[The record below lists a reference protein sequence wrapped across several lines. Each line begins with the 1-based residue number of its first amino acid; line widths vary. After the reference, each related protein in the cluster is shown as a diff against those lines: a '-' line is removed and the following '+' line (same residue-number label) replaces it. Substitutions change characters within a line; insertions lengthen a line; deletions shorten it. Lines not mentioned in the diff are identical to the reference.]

1 MSIEAFLE
9 LHREE
14 LIAILEGKGGKIRD
28 KKIVS
33 IECPNCNQSV
43 AYSFVADPSTIIC
56 NRKNNCGVNT
66 HAKTFAPQLWSDWA
80 KRHPATDDDPN
91 ATATAYILG
100 RGLDPSKFEYKQT
113 TWSEK
118 GHKITAIAFECPWT
132 KRRWLRFIDIPKG
145 IEGKTRW
152 EKGEGDAYQGQ
163 AWMNRAEV
171 DPEAELWFTEGI
183 LNTLS
188 LEQVGIQSASTFS
201 ATHIPSKFLEGLNK
215 NQPIVV
221 ALDNDNAG
229 RQGAPKLIE
238 ALKELGLTNV
248 KVAQPPYG
256 KDWND
261 LLVAGALKDNTKQET
276 IAEAIWRGRLIL
288 AETFAEYREVYEE
301 RRHGED
307 GYYHG
312 LLEYRGQTWF
322 CSTKSGK
329 SDAVE
334 RTQTKVCDATIRR
347 AFTQLVEEREYNAEH
362 RYFLQINPV
371 GRPPRIIEASAAE
384 LVNGNQARIMLKQRA
399 DVLLLDNSTP
409 IINALVTSLE
419 RDKAPVVRLTDRL
432 GYDPKSR
439 CWLFGRF
446 LYTNEGQRVD
456 ANADGYFPHQG
467 VRCKTSEKIISTYRP
482 TEIKKAIT
490 LLHRIYGNTGIYAL
504 AYYVAASLKHELMER
519 EQAFPYMSFVGPKG
533 GGKTTLINF
542 LNNVFFQTWEGI
554 VAARNTTPKALSRK
568 LYHRSSL
575 VAPYLESNDTLI
587 NIDENSLLNAY
598 QGGSLYDRAATSNDA
613 ETISLPFDAALAFVQ
628 NKEPFRIGP
637 LKERVITLSFKNAKD
652 GGVTEDS
659 VAAMNE
665 LKLLDAAA
673 RAGIGHLI
681 FKNIQQ
687 IRDSILGN
695 LEDSRVAMRGLGITS
710 PRIVYHYALL
720 LSSCLTLLDVAGV
733 SDEECDSLGI
743 TNQLVQLA
751 QLKESTSDGDNDE
764 ALAFLDNFEQ
774 LRSGVDNRMGI
785 NIKVELGKH
794 YLEDEDH
801 YYIRLDEVIRLMRDA
816 NYPLPPI
823 NDLRKQ
829 LKAADAWYVSNDIY
843 ARGVGDPTGS
853 NGNRTRWKSGNKERS
868 WQFRKRLDP
877 SISI

>member
-1 MSIEAFLE
+1 MSIDAFLE

-28 KKIVS
+28 KKING
-33 IECPNCNQSV
+33 IECPNCNKPE

-56 NRKNNCGVNT
+56 NRKKNCGVNT
-66 HAKTFAPQLWSDWA
+66 HAKTFASQLWSDWA

-113 TWSEK
+113 TWREK
-118 GHKITAIAFECPWT
+118 SHTIAAIAFDCHWT

-215 NQPIVV
+215 KQPIVV

-238 ALKELGLTNV
+238 ALKELSLTNI

-276 IAEAIWRGRLIL
+276 IEEALWRGRLLL

-301 RRHGED
+301 RRHGEN
-307 GYYHG
+307 GHYHD
-312 LLEYRGQTWF
+312 LLEYHGQTWF
-322 CSTKSGK
+322 CGTKTKS
-329 SDAVE
+329 DEVE
-334 RTQTKVCDATIRR
+334 PTQVLVCNATIRR

-409 IINALVTSLE
+409 IINALVTRLE

-432 GYDPKSR
+432 GYDQKSG

-446 LYTNEGQRVD
+446 LYTNEGRRVE
-456 ANADGYFPHQG
+456 ANDEGYFPQQG
-467 VRCKTSEKIISTYRP
+467 VRCKTSEIITRSYKP
-482 TEIKKAIT
+482 TDLKKAIK
-490 LLHRIYGNTGIYAL
+490 LLRRIYGNTGIYAL

-519 EQAFPYMSFVGPKG
+519 EQAFPFVSFVGPKG
-533 GGKTTLINF
+533 AGKTTLIYF
-542 LNNVFFQTWEGI
+542 LNNVFFQAWEGI
-554 VAARNTTPKALSRK
+554 VAARNTTSKALSRK

-575 VAPYLESNDTLI
+575 VAPYLESNNALI

-598 QGGSLYDRAATSNDA
+598 QSGSLYDRAATSNDA
-613 ETISLPFDAALAFVQ
+613 DTISLPFDAALAFVQ
-628 NKEPFRIGP
+628 NVEPFRSGP
-637 LKERVITLSFKNAKD
+637 LKERVITLSFKNAED
-652 GGVTEDS
+652 GGVTDDS
-659 VAAMNE
+659 IAAMKE

-681 FKNIQQ
+681 FQQITQ
-687 IRDSILGN
+687 IRDSILET
-695 LEDSRVAMRGLGITS
+695 LDESKESLRELGITS
-710 PRIVYHYALL
+710 PRVIYHYALL
-720 LSSCLTLLDVAGV
+720 LSTSQSLLEAAGV
-733 SDEECDSLGI
+733 SETYTEAIQLGEE
-743 TNQLVQLA
+743 LVQLA
-751 QLKESTSDGDNDE
+751 TLKESTSGGDNDD
-764 ALAFLDNFEQ
+764 ATAFLDNFEQ
-774 LRSGVDNRMGI
+774 LRAGVEDRYGQL
-785 NIKVELGKH
+785 IKVELGKH
-794 YLEDEDH
+794 YLEDEEH
-801 YYIRLDEVIRLMRDA
+801 YYIRIEEVLRLMSTASYVVPRD
-816 NYPLPPI
+816 I
-823 NDLRKQ
+823 KSQ
-829 LKAADAWYVSNDIY
+829 LKKADTWYVDTI
-843 ARGVGDPTGS
+843 
-853 NGNRTRWKSGNKERS
+853 RTRGISESARWDGGEKRYS
-868 WQFRKRLDP
+868 WQFRKRADQ
-877 SISI
+877 SAER